1 MSKNLLA
8 MIALVIVVGAVYLW
22 MQANRSFNW
31 AARYAH
37 DGDEPFDCEIFD
49 SIASATMPKGY
60 TFWQESFDSLM
71 HVPGKKS
78 LLIINNTWAGD
89 STAFLRLDSCVRAGC
104 KVLWVLENNAM
115 WLGEKYSLNA
125 SYDYADVDTLAK
137 SLKGQLPLDTLEWVG
152 SNPVTTTINQGLFSS
167 WFRWGYDRR
176 FKVTAWVSSSSLWE
190 KLDQSRNLLG
200 EDTDIAAIGEVVDAM
215 ENDTIGA
222 EEYEEK
228 RDKYGDI
235 FDNLSY
241 DDADL
246 WKSYLHTGQL
256 RMPIA
261 LAGKVGKGWYYVSST
276 PRFFTNYG
284 ALDPRISKFL
294 NRQLAQLAD
303 YPTYRI
309 DKKLLES
316 ERQYSSNN
324 NDFTMSPLSYM
335 LSRPPLRWALF
346 TLLAAVILFMLF
358 TARRRQRVIP
368 VLPPLTNRNLEFVRL
383 LGTIYF
389 RRHDNLDLLRKKY
402 TYFKDDVRR
411 RLMMDL
417 DDEKSE
423 RQNARILAQRA
434 SLDEEEVVELLSSLR
449 GLAKLNDG
457 DISAITLKDYINRI
471 ENISKHL

>member
-1 MSKNLLA
+1 MNKNLLA
-8 MIALVIVVGAVYLW
+8 VIVLVIVVGAIYLW

-31 AARYAH
+31 ATRYAH
-37 DGDEPFDCEIFD
+37 EGDEPFDCEIFD

-60 TFWQESFDSLM
+60 TFWQESLDSLM

-78 LLIINNTWAGD
+78 LLIINNSWAD
-89 STAFLRLDSCVRAGC
+89 DTTAYLRLDSCVRAGC
-104 KVLWVLENNAM
+104 KVLWVFDYGVM
-115 WLGEKYSLNA
+115 WLGEKYNLHA

-137 SLKGQLPLDTLEWVG
+137 SLKGQLPLDTLEWEG
-152 SNPVTTTINQGLFSS
+152 SNPVTTTINQGLYSS
-167 WFRWGYDRR
+167 WFRQEYDRR

-190 KLDQSRNLLG
+190 RLGKSRNMLG
-200 EDTDIAAIGEVVDAM
+200 EETDIAAIDEVVGLM
-215 ENDTIGA
+215 EKDNLDA
-222 EEYEEK
+222 EEYEKRVEYEK
-228 RDKYGDI
+228 FFDK
-235 FDNLSY
+235 LSY

-246 WKSYLHTGQL
+246 WKTYLHTGQL

-309 DKKLLES
+309 DCKLLES

-434 SLDEEEVVELLSSLR
+434 SLDEEEVVELLGSLR
-449 GLAKLNDG
+449 ELVKLNDG
-457 DISAITLKDYINRI
+457 DISTITLKDYINRI

>member
-78 LLIINNTWAGD
+78 LLIINKTWAGD

-176 FKVTAWVSSSSLWE
+176 FKVTAWVSSSSL
-190 KLDQSRNLLG
+190 KNLINRETCLVRIL
-200 EDTDIAAIGEVVDAM
+200 TSLLLVRWW
-215 ENDTIGA
+215 T
-222 EEYEEK
+222 
-228 RDKYGDI
+228 
-235 FDNLSY
+235 
-241 DDADL
+241 L
-246 WKSYLHTGQL
+246 WKMIPLEQRSMKRKEINMEISSTTCLTT
-256 RMPIA
+256 MPIFGS
-261 LAGKVGKGWYYVSST
+261 L
-276 PRFFTNYG
+276 
-284 ALDPRISKFL
+284 IS
-294 NRQLAQLAD
+294 
-303 YPTYRI
+303 
-309 DKKLLES
+309 
-316 ERQYSSNN
+316 
-324 NDFTMSPLSYM
+324 
-335 LSRPPLRWALF
+335 
-346 TLLAAVILFMLF
+346 
-358 TARRRQRVIP
+358 
-368 VLPPLTNRNLEFVRL
+368 
-383 LGTIYF
+383 
-389 RRHDNLDLLRKKY
+389 
-402 TYFKDDVRR
+402 
-411 RLMMDL
+411 
-417 DDEKSE
+417 
-423 RQNARILAQRA
+423 ILA
-434 SLDEEEVVELLSSLR
+434 S
-449 GLAKLNDG
+449 
-457 DISAITLKDYINRI
+457 
-471 ENISKHL
+471 

>member
-1 MSKNLLA
+1 
-8 MIALVIVVGAVYLW
+8 
-22 MQANRSFNW
+22 
-31 AARYAH
+31 
-37 DGDEPFDCEIFD
+37 
-49 SIASATMPKGY
+49 
-60 TFWQESFDSLM
+60 
-71 HVPGKKS
+71 
-78 LLIINNTWAGD
+78 
-89 STAFLRLDSCVRAGC
+89 
-104 KVLWVLENNAM
+104 
-115 WLGEKYSLNA
+115 
-125 SYDYADVDTLAK
+125 
-137 SLKGQLPLDTLEWVG
+137 
-152 SNPVTTTINQGLFSS
+152 
-167 WFRWGYDRR
+167 
-176 FKVTAWVSSSSLWE
+176 
-190 KLDQSRNLLG
+190 
-200 EDTDIAAIGEVVDAM
+200 
-215 ENDTIGA
+215 
-222 EEYEEK
+222 
-228 RDKYGDI
+228 
-235 FDNLSY
+235 
-241 DDADL
+241 
-246 WKSYLHTGQL
+246 
-256 RMPIA
+256 MPIA

-417 DDEKSE
+417 DDEKNE

-434 SLDEEEVVELLSSLR
+434 SLDEEEVAELLSSLR